1 MAKSKKLTKEELK
14 DLQELNAA
22 FNNAKNQ
29 LADLELNKMSL
40 VAGLGSLQNK
50 FKEMEQDLVQ
60 KYGEDSVINLQTGE
74 VTQNGK
80 DK

>member
-1 MAKSKKLTKEELK
+1 MAKSKKLTSEELK
-14 DLQELNAA
+14 NLQELNAA

-40 VAGLGSLQNK
+40 VAGLASLQNK
-50 FKEMEQDLVQ
+50 FKEMEQGLVE
-60 KYGEDSVINLQTGE
+60 KYGQDSVINLQTGE
-74 VTQNGK
+74 VTENGK

>member
-1 MAKSKKLTKEELK
+1 MAKSKKLTSEELK

-40 VAGLGSLQNK
+40 VAGLASLQNK
-50 FKEMEQDLVQ
+50 FKEMEQSLVE
-60 KYGEDSVINLQTGE
+60 KYGQDSVINLQTGE
-74 VTQNGK
+74 VTENGK

>member
-1 MAKSKKLTKEELK
+1 MAKSKKLTSEELK

-40 VAGLGSLQNK
+40 VAGLASLQNK
-50 FKEMEQDLVQ
+50 FKEMEQGLVE
-60 KYGEDSVINLQTGE
+60 KYGQDAVINLQTGQ

>member
-1 MAKSKKLTKEELK
+1 MAKSKKLTSEELK
-14 DLQELNAA
+14 NLQELNAA

-40 VAGLGSLQNK
+40 VAGLASLQNK
-50 FKEMEQDLVQ
+50 FKEMEQGLVE
-60 KYGEDSVINLQTGE
+60 KYGQDAVINLQTGQ
-74 VTQNGK
+74 VTENGK